1 MDSYH
6 EIERFQRKAGQADF
20 PFQST
25 GTPAHRQRETGW
37 SLIDQVAG
45 TASAAVVAD
54 AGPATAPARSPAPV
68 REVASAQRAVAVNA
82 DDGCHQSELQDAAL
96 ERFASLLK
104 ARQVREAPTSD
115 SVDNGSLKQLLRG
128 IAMGAGTAEEHWPTR
143 C

>member
-20 PFQST
+20 PFRHT

-45 TASAAVVAD
+45 TAPAAAAAAVE
-54 AGPATAPARSPAPV
+54 PATEPARSPATV
-68 REVASAQRAVAVNA
+68 REVASARRPVAVNA
-82 DDGCHQSELQDAAL
+82 EDDCDQNQLQDAAL

-104 ARQVREAPTSD
+104 ARQVREAPATASD
-115 SVDNGSLKQLLRG
+115 DNGSLKQLLRG
-128 IAMGAGTAEEHWPTR
+128 IALGAGTAEEHWPTR